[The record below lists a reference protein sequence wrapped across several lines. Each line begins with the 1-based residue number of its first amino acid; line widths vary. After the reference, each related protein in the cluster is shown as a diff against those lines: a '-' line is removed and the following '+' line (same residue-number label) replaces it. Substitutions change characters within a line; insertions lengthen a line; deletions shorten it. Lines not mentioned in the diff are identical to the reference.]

1 MNSYVLAG
9 YLVTFIA
16 IVLHVGSLIVRQRRG
31 RERATRP

>member
-16 IVLHVGSLIVRQRRG
+16 MGLYVGSLIVRQRRG
-31 RERATRP
+31 RERATRQ

>member
-16 IVLHVGSLIVRQRRG
+16 ITGHAGALIIRQRRG
-31 RERATRP
+31 RARAIRT